1 MIRNAVRN
9 VDVVLF
15 PVQSDWWVHG
25 QPRGGTEGCAGRS
38 AKSTAK
44 LANVRQCVADLLMT
58 LRKVMIVAPAYEVGD
73 ARIRMMFRLK

>member
-1 MIRNAVRN
+1 MASPEVARKG
-9 VDVVLF
+9 
-15 PVQSDWWVHG
+15 VQADL
-25 QPRGGTEGCAGRS
+25 Q
-38 AKSTAK
+38 KSTAK